1 MGNSEYELNG
11 QHKKL
16 KNIEEGE
23 EDQNE
28 NETSKQLERGQL
40 KSNEPLALPAVRMNR
55 SEIKKSMNKE

>member
-1 MGNSEYELNG
+1 MGNSEYDLNG

-28 NETSKQLERGQL
+28 NETSK
-40 KSNEPLALPAVRMNR
+40 
-55 SEIKKSMNKE
+55 